1 MTPPPHHSSPGRS
14 LPPQYISGKTK
25 NKKEK
30 EGKKK
35 RLEKAVI

>member
-14 LPPQYISGKTK
+14 LPPQYISGIK
-25 NKKEK
+25 NKREN

-35 RLEKAVI
+35 RVGKVVI